1 MNSLFTVVPCRAVR
15 EWGQIRFQFH
25 SRVIFSIEIRST
37 IVPLPPR
44 DVLTSHAE
52 KDQAEEALNAAKKER
67 DRVKSEMDELTK
79 FSELD
84 LGHHGE
90 FFGLYKST
98 LEFRNKE

>member
-1 MNSLFTVVPCRAVR
+1 M
-15 EWGQIRFQFH
+15 
-25 SRVIFSIEIRST
+25 
-37 IVPLPPR
+37 
-44 DVLTSHAE
+44 
-52 KDQAEEALNAAKKER
+52 
-67 DRVKSEMDELTK
+67 KSEMDELTK